1 MFASHPGAT
10 ADLSAGTWTAYD
22 ALGRPISVSID
33 SEKGLLTSLTAYLD
47 GGAVRSIDPRG
58 NATTS
63 RFQAF
68 DGPGER
74 VAIAH
79 THPVDNNFSG
89 FPARIT
95 ASGSFSR
102 SPQGDLDVLYRFA
115 NNGYLATP
123 NGNII
128 KFDYIGLR
136 RAMRSGVVDLDA
148 TEFVS
153 RVK

>member
-1 MFASHPGAT
+1 VFASHPGAT
-10 ADLSAGTWTAYD
+10 ADLSAGTWTTYD

-95 ASGSFSR
+95 ASGSLSLEVR
-102 SPQGDLDVLYRFA
+102 REIWMLRIVLQIMDIWQRQMEV
-115 NNGYLATP
+115 L
-123 NGNII
+123 
-128 KFDYIGLR
+128 
-136 RAMRSGVVDLDA
+136 
-148 TEFVS
+148 
-153 RVK
+153 